1 MLPFI
6 QKAALRASE
15 IYRDS
20 GAGTRVEKDG
30 YTRVDPFWVAAQEG
44 VTVMLRPLDK
54 LLGAFI
60 RQETSGILVN
70 AERSAGLIHMTCAHE
85 LGHYF
90 MGHDT
95 TADEKIDYG
104 TSADRIEQEADWFA
118 YQLLTPR
125 LLLAHV
131 IRRKDW
137 SVQSLKDPLLLY
149 QLSLRLGISY
159 EAALWSLY
167 RQKLLDRPTV
177 QVMLKVQPA
186 EIKRKLVG
194 DKLLDP
200 RKEVWLLDDHDRSSI
215 LEPRPEDQLLLRLK
229 NHVSSGYVWSVDE
242 IAAKGFQLRPILQ
255 QSKKPADLSH
265 VVFGGPSTADYLL
278 VRAATTNLSQ
288 AQPIML
294 AMEERRSWSNDTPA
308 SATFV
313 VKAEFEQIHS
323 GLTPAAKKQLLQEGA
338 LAS

>member
-6 QKAALRASE
+6 QKAARRATE
-15 IYRDS
+15 IYHDS
-20 GAGTRVEKDG
+20 GADTRVEKDG

-95 TADEKIDYG
+95 TADAKIDYG
-104 TSADRIEQEADWFA
+104 SSADRIEQEADWFA

-125 LLLAHV
+125 ILLANV
-131 IRRKDW
+131 IRRKGW

-159 EAALWSLY
+159 EATLWSLY
-167 RQKLLDRPTV
+167 RQKLLDWPTV
-177 QVMLKVQPA
+177 QGMLKIQPV

-200 RKEVWLLDDHDRSSI
+200 TKEVWLLDDQDRSSI
-215 LEPRPEDQLLLRLK
+215 LEPRLEDQLLLRLK
-229 NHVSSGYVWSVDE
+229 NHASAGYVWSADE
-242 IAAKGFQLRPILQ
+242 IAAQGFQLRPILE
-255 QSKKPADLSH
+255 QSKTPTDLSQL
-265 VVFGGPSTADYLL
+265 VFGGPSTADYLL
-278 VRAATTNLSQ
+278 VHAKNL
-288 AQPIML
+288 AGVQPMVL
-294 AMEERRSWSNDTPA
+294 AMEERRPWSSDTPA
-308 SATFV
+308 SARFV
-313 VKAEFEQIHS
+313 AKAQFEQIHS
-323 GLTPAAKKQLLQEGA
+323 GLTPAAKERLLQEGA
-338 LAS
+338 AAP

>member
-6 QKAALRASE
+6 QKTARRAAE
-15 IYRDS
+15 IYHDS
-20 GAGTRVEKDG
+20 GAGARVEKDG

-60 RQETSGILVN
+60 RQERSGILVN

-104 TSADRIEQEADWFA
+104 LSAERIEQEADWFA
-118 YQLLTPR
+118 YQLMTPR
-125 LLLAHV
+125 VLLANV
-131 IRRKDW
+131 IRRKGW
-137 SVQSLKDPLLLY
+137 SIQSLKDPLLLY

-159 EAALWSLY
+159 TATLWSLY

-177 QVMLKVQPA
+177 QGMLKIQPA
-186 EIKRKLVG
+186 DIKRTLVG
-194 DKLLDP
+194 EKLLDP
-200 RKEVWLLDDHDRSSI
+200 RKEVWLLDEYDRSSI

-229 NHVSSGYVWSVDE
+229 NHASAGYVWSVDE
-242 IAAKGFQLRPILQ
+242 MAAQGFQLKPILQ
-255 QSKKPADLSH
+255 QSKRPRDLSQL
-265 VVFGGPSTADYLL
+265 VFGGPSTADYLL
-278 VRAATTNLSQ
+278 IHAATKTFAQ
-288 AQPIML
+288 AQPMVL
-294 AMEERRSWSNDTPA
+294 AMQERRPWSNDTPA
-308 SATFV
+308 NGTFET
-313 VKAEFEQIHS
+313 KAQFEQIHS
-323 GLTPAAKKQLLQEGA
+323 GLTPAAKEQLLQEGA
-338 LAS
+338 AAP

>member
-6 QKAALRASE
+6 QKAARRAAE
-15 IYRDS
+15 IYHDS
-20 GAGTRVEKDG
+20 GAGSRVEKDG

-44 VTVMLRPLDK
+44 VAVMLRPLDK

-60 RQETSGILVN
+60 RQETAGILVN

-104 TSADRIEQEADWFA
+104 SSAKIIEQEADWFA

-125 LLLAHV
+125 VLLANA
-131 IRRKDW
+131 IRRKGW
-137 SVQSLKDPLLLY
+137 SIQSLKDPLLLY

-159 EAALWSLY
+159 AATLWSLY
-167 RQKLLDRPTV
+167 RQNLLDRSTV
-177 QVMLKVQPA
+177 QGMLRIQPA
-186 EIKRKLVG
+186 DIKRKLVG

-229 NHVSSGYVWSVDE
+229 NHASAGYVWSVDE
-242 IAAKGFQLRPILQ
+242 MVAQGFQLKPILQ
-255 QSKKPADLSH
+255 HSKRPADLSQL
-265 VVFGGPSTADYLL
+265 VFGGPSTADYLL
-278 VRAATTNLSQ
+278 THSASKNLAQ
-288 AQPIML
+288 AKPIVL
-294 AMEERRSWSNDTPA
+294 AMQERRPWSNETPV

-313 VKAEFEQIHS
+313 AKAQFEQIHS
-323 GLTPAAKKQLLQEGA
+323 GLTPAAKKQLLLEGTVA
-338 LAS
+338 P

>member
-6 QKAALRASE
+6 QKAARRASE

-60 RQETSGILVN
+60 RQDASGILIN
-70 AERSAGLIHMTCAHE
+70 SERSAGLIHMTCAHE

-90 MGHDT
+90 MGHGT

-131 IRRKDW
+131 IRRKGW
-137 SVQSLKDPLLLY
+137 SMQSLKDPLLLY
-149 QLSLRLGISY
+149 QLSLRLGIGY
-159 EAALWSLY
+159 EATLWSLY

-177 QVMLKVQPA
+177 QGMLKVQPA
-186 EIKRKLVG
+186 EIKRKLIG

-200 RKEVWLLDDHDRSSI
+200 RKEVWLLDDYDRSSI

-229 NHVSSGYVWSVDE
+229 NHASSGYVWSADE
-242 IAAKGFQLRPILQ
+242 ISAQGFQLRPVLE
-255 QSKKPADLSH
+255 QSRKPQDPTQL
-265 VVFGGPSTADYLL
+265 VFGRPTTADYLL
-278 VRAATTNLSQ
+278 VRTGTANQGQPQPMVLS
-288 AQPIML
+288 
-294 AMEERRSWSNDTPA
+294 MEERRPWSADEPA
-308 SATFV
+308 NATFV
-313 VKAEFEQIHS
+313 ANAEFEQIHS
-323 GLTPAAKKQLLQEGA
+323 GLTPAAKKQLLQESA
-338 LAS
+338 DAS